1 MDEHQQRAFF
11 YYVRDKQGNPRVTV
25 CLLSDGET
33 HARGM
38 SICSIRD
45 GINKKEGRRIAIARA
60 RKAWG
65 TQKDSDDI
73 NLNIPD
79 VLDILASLDVSKTG
93 TKIFRC
99 KSEFQPELIE
109 YEEKLVAYI

>member
-1 MDEHQQRAFF
+1 
-11 YYVRDKQGNPRVTV
+11 
-25 CLLSDGET
+25 
-33 HARGM
+33 M

-45 GINKKEGRRIAIARA
+45 GIDKKEGRRIAIARA

-65 TQKDSDDI
+65 TQKDSDGI

-79 VLDILASLDVSKTG
+79 VLNIIADLDLTKTG

-109 YEEKLVAYI
+109 YEKKLVDYI